1 MNTMSDINIP
11 ICERYMLTVEEAAVY
26 FHIGEKKLRRMAE
39 DCPSANWV
47 IMNGNRLL
55 IKRKLLE
62 NTLDSQDA
70 I

>member
-1 MNTMSDINIP
+1 
-11 ICERYMLTVEEAAVY
+11 MLTVEEAAVY
-26 FHIGEKKLRRMAE
+26 FHIGIKKLRQMAE
-39 DCPSANWV
+39 DSAGANWA

-62 NTLDSQDA
+62 NVLDSQDA

>member
-1 MNTMSDINIP
+1 MREINIP
-11 ICERYMLTVEEAAVY
+11 ISERYMLTVEEAAVY
-26 FHIGEKKLRRMAE
+26 FHIGAKKLRQMAE
-39 DCPSANWV
+39 DSAGANWI

-62 NTLDSQDA
+62 NVLDSQDA

>member
-1 MNTMSDINIP
+1 MKD
-11 ICERYMLTVEEAAVY
+11 MLTVEEAAAY

-39 DCPSANWV
+39 SCPGANWV
-47 IMNGNRLL
+47 ILNGNRLL

>member
-1 MNTMSDINIP
+1 MRDINIP
-11 ICERYMLTVEEAAVY
+11 VCEKYMLTVEEAAVY
-26 FHIGEKKLRRMAE
+26 FHIGVKKLRQMAD
-39 DCPSANWV
+39 DCPGANWA

>member
-1 MNTMSDINIP
+1 MRDINIP
-11 ICERYMLTVEEAAVY
+11 VSQRYMLTVEEAAVY
-26 FHIGEKKLRRMAE
+26 FHIGEKKLRQMAE
-39 DCPSANWV
+39 NCSGANWT

-62 NTLDSQDA
+62 TVLDSQDA

>member
-1 MNTMSDINIP
+1 MREINIP
-11 ICERYMLTVEEAAVY
+11 ISERYMLTVEEAAVY
-26 FHIGEKKLRRMAE
+26 FHIGVKKLRQMAE
-39 DCPSANWV
+39 DSAGASWI

-62 NTLDSQDA
+62 NVLDSQDA

>member
-1 MNTMSDINIP
+1 MKDINIP
-11 ICERYMLTVEEAAVY
+11 ICEKYMLTVEEAAAY

-39 DCPSANWV
+39 SCPGANWV
-47 IMNGNRLL
+47 ILNGNRLL

>member
-1 MNTMSDINIP
+1 MRDINIP
-11 ICERYMLTVEEAAVY
+11 VCEKYMLTVEEAAVY

>member
-1 MNTMSDINIP
+1 MRDINIP
-11 ICERYMLTVEEAAVY
+11 ICEKYMLTVEEAAAY
-26 FHIGEKKLRRMAE
+26 FHIGEKKLRQMAE
-39 DCPSANWV
+39 SCPGANWT

>member
-1 MNTMSDINIP
+1 
-11 ICERYMLTVEEAAVY
+11 MLTVEEAAAY

-39 DCPSANWV
+39 SCPGANWV

-62 NTLDSQDA
+62 NVLDSQDA

>member
-1 MNTMSDINIP
+1 
-11 ICERYMLTVEEAAVY
+11 MLTVEEAAVY
-26 FHIGEKKLRRMAE
+26 FHIGVKKLRQMAD
-39 DCPSANWV
+39 DCPGANWA

-62 NTLDSQDA
+62 NVLDSQDA

>member
-1 MNTMSDINIP
+1 
-11 ICERYMLTVEEAAVY
+11 MLTVEEAAAY
-26 FHIGEKKLRRMAE
+26 FHIGEKKLRQMAE
-39 DCPSANWV
+39 SCPGANWT